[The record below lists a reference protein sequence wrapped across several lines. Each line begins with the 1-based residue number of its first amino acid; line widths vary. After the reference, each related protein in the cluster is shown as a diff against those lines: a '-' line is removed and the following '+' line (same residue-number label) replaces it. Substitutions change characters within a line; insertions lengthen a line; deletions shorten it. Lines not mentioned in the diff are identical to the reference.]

1 MKIHSLEKTVVVP
14 WDFSEMSSN
23 ALNEV
28 LDMVEDRTQIKIVH
42 VTYLPSAYEYGVV
55 WNSVTNDEIVS
66 RVEEEFRKSVR
77 DDERLKNVDFTT
89 MFGDPGTRIC
99 DFAAECNAGLIV
111 MSSHGRKGISH
122 LLLGSVAERV
132 VRSAPCP
139 VLVLRETKATNKRKN
154 RSTEKATS

>member
-1 MKIHSLEKTVVVP
+1 MKIQSLKKTVVVP
-14 WDFSEMSSN
+14 WDFSEMSRS

-28 LDMVEDRTQIKIVH
+28 LDMVEDHSQIKIVH
-42 VTYLPSAYEYGVV
+42 VTYLPSAYEYELI

-77 DDERLKNVDFTT
+77 DDERLKGIDFTT
-89 MFGDPGTRIC
+89 MFGEPGGRIC
-99 DFAAECNAGLIV
+99 DFASECDAGLIV
-111 MSSHGRKGISH
+111 MSSHGRKGFSH

-139 VLVLRETKATNKRKN
+139 VLILREAKTPNARKD
-154 RSTEKATS
+154 RPAEKAMS